1 MRRALLTTLAA
12 AGAALAAA
20 LPAHAAYLP
29 AATVDGPSADI
40 LGLANL
46 DISRDGTGW
55 VGYVKRDGPDFH
67 VFASRLDKGLPQ
79 PPERVDVGQLGSS
92 ISPHLAVANK
102 HRAMAVWVNGGAL
115 WASERPSKTKPWGAP
130 VQVYSGVLPVTDPQ
144 LDVTIFGTAFVS
156 FTVGTDVLVA
166 RKAYNGNWNVLPA
179 PVDVDP
185 ARVASDADIAAA
197 ADGSAIV
204 AWTET
209 GTDNVAHVFA
219 RRITVKGQLSAFP
232 REVGVTSF
240 QGRPGGSAD
249 TPSVSIEDDSS
260 YAFVAIRQD
269 FVDAGAT
276 VSRAI
281 GRRLVASQFEPPH
294 AIDGLDFPTSDG
306 AASSQIFVA
315 SRGEGIAGTARRS
328 GQVAGQGIGR
338 KGLGYD
344 ARWFPPARL
353 DAGGSTSAPLLTA
366 TTTDGAVGVVA
377 WQEGTGGPLLGS
389 IWNATKFAPTET
401 IAPPGVNA
409 PLGLDSAGDARTD
422 FVIGYAQDAA
432 GGRQIE
438 ALAWD
443 GPLRAAGLH
452 TDNSWFRDARLKLDW
467 TPLTN
472 VVWGPVTYRV
482 MIDGAV
488 AGTTRKSEFVP
499 PKPLGQGVH
508 HIEIV
513 QIDGRGQ
520 ESPGLDRTRAIDTKR
535 PAVALKRSHHGYRV
549 TAIDGA
555 PGKSSGIVS
564 VTVVFTHGTASV
576 PVSNG
581 AVRRARV
588 FGRGR
593 PRQVIAVD
601 EAGNRTVRSV

>member
-1 MRRALLTTLAA
+1 MRRALLTTIAA
-12 AGAALAAA
+12 AAAALAAA
-20 LPAHAAYLP
+20 LPAHGAYLP

-46 DISRDGTGW
+46 DLSRDGTGW
-55 VGYVKRDGPDFH
+55 VGYVKRDGVDFH
-67 VFASRLDKGLPQ
+67 LFAARLDKGLPQ

-92 ISPHLAVANK
+92 ISPHLAVANN
-102 HRAMAVWVNGGAL
+102 HRAMAIWVNNGAL
-115 WASERPSKTKPWGAP
+115 WASERPSKSKPWGAP
-130 VQVYSGVLPVTDPQ
+130 VQVYSGPVPVTDPQ

-166 RKAYNGNWNVLPA
+166 RKPYNSSAWQVLPA

-185 ARVASDADIAAA
+185 SRVASDADIAAS
-197 ADGSAIV
+197 ADGSAVV

-209 GTDNVAHVFA
+209 GTDNVSHVFA
-219 RRITVKGQLSAFP
+219 RRITVKGQLSAVP
-232 REVGVTSF
+232 REVGVARF
-240 QGRPGGSAD
+240 RGRPGGSASN
-249 TPSVSIEDDSS
+249 PSVTVQDDSS

-269 FVDAGAT
+269 FLDGTTT

-281 GRRLVASQFEPPH
+281 ARRLVASQFESPH
-294 AIDGLDFPTSDG
+294 AIDGLGFPTSDG

-315 SRGEGIAGTARRS
+315 SRGEGIAATARSS

-344 ARWFPPARL
+344 ARWFEPTRL
-353 DAGGSTSAPLLTA
+353 DTGGSTSPPPLTA

-377 WQEGTGGPLLGS
+377 WQEAAGGPLLGRL
-389 IWNATKFAPTET
+389 WTATKFAPAVDT
-401 IAPPGVNA
+401 IEATAVNGT
-409 PLGLDSAGDARTD
+409 LGLDSAGDARTD
-422 FVIGYAQDAA
+422 FVIGYVQDATA
-432 GGRQIE
+432 GRQIE
-438 ALAWD
+438 AVSYV

-452 TDNSWFRDARLKLDW
+452 TDNSWFRDPRLKLDW

-482 MIDGAV
+482 MIDGAL

-499 PKPLGQGVH
+499 PKPLSDGVH

-513 QIDGRGQ
+513 QVDGRGQ
-520 ESPGLDRTRAIDTKR
+520 VSPGLDRTRAIDHTR
-535 PAVALKRSHHGYRV
+535 PSVSLRRAHGGYRV
-549 TAIDGA
+549 YASDGT
-555 PGKSSGIVS
+555 SGIDS
-564 VTVVFTHGTASV
+564 VLVRFTRGSVSV

-581 AVRRARV
+581 AVRGVHLRGHGRALHV
-588 FGRGR
+588 T
-593 PRQVIAVD
+593 AVD
-601 EAGNRTVRSV
+601 EAGNKTTR